1 MVKATFCEGVVS
13 MNANNWALQNLKEW
27 MEVHANTDDPIPVD
41 HICYT
46 RLQPVYEVIKH
57 ERNELI
63 KND

>member
-1 MVKATFCEGVVS
+1 

-27 MEVHANTDDPIPVD
+27 MEVHANTDDPVPAD
-41 HICYT
+41 HIYYT